1 MRTNRHR
8 LLSWFSLLLFLA
20 LAVIP
25 LHAAD
30 PWETIND
37 ASHDEPLVAQKRL
50 EALLLEQ
57 PSFYPAHFNLG
68 TVLMDSDH
76 ERAATHFETAASS
89 PTPELAH
96 DAWYNLALVRWKQGR
111 LDDALI
117 AAGKALE
124 YDLKNPET
132 LKLRDEL
139 RRIAIFR
146 ANEARKKAEAEAKK
160 LRLATKELPDAH
172 IGEAYD
178 VHIQA
183 TGGAGGY
190 RFALDQPPPPVT
202 STPLKAGATP
212 SSPTPPTPPA
222 PPVTA
227 PPGLTLDADGRLH
240 GNPTKDGRF
249 PLPLVLT
256 DSASASVQGNV
267 SVQVQPAPA
276 ITTIVLPEA
285 ILGSPYEAVIDAVG
299 LDHPQWSVTGLPSG
313 IIASTER
320 GPQLR
325 LSGTP
330 TQSGNMLLEV
340 RADDGKRS
348 AMRGGKQPGA
358 APAIP
363 LTVSDTF
370 APDLA
375 VLPPATAWAPYTH
388 QLGVRGKAQKY
399 HWSSPGAGGLK
410 QDEQGKISGAPEQ
423 AGEINLPVTIHAE
436 DGRTRSSAVKI
447 PVNAPPVIEE
457 PQPLQFTVGQPAQ
470 RPLKVTGGTP
480 PYVWN
485 LASGVLPK
493 GLRLDPDGTIRGVA
507 TAPGETDVTV
517 AVHDR
522 WQANTQQKVHLAVGE
537 KPKDEQ
543 PPEEKKDEKK
553 DDKKDDQKDQQQ
565 DQQAKKDQ
573 QKQDQQKQDQQKQNQ
588 KDQQKQDQK
597 DQQAKKD
604 QPDQQK
610 QEPSQNGKDQPPQTA
625 AERTAQQAEVLNRAA
640 AARWLESL
648 PKEDRDALMYQLLDG
663 GAVKPKKKDKAW

>member
-1 MRTNRHR
+1 MLTNRIAGY
-8 LLSWFSLLLFLA
+8 SFFWWSLAFFLA
-20 LAVIP
+20 LAVVP

-30 PWETIND
+30 PWEIIND
-37 ASHDEPLVAQKRL
+37 ASRDEPMVAQKRL

-76 ERAATHFETAASS
+76 ARAATHFETAASS

-111 LDDALI
+111 LDDALT
-117 AAGKALE
+117 AAGKALD
-124 YDLKNPET
+124 YDLKNTET

-139 RRIAIFR
+139 RRLAIFR
-146 ANEARKKAEAEAKK
+146 ANEARKKAEEEAKK
-160 LRLATKELPDAH
+160 LRLASKELPDAH
-172 IGEAYD
+172 VGEPYEF
-178 VHIQA
+178 HLQA
-183 TGGAGGY
+183 LGGAGGY
-190 RFALDQPPPPVT
+190 RFALDQPPAPVT
-202 STPLKAGATP
+202 STPLKAGAAP
-212 SSPTPPTPPA
+212 AAPVTPPAPPA

-227 PPGLTLDADGRLH
+227 PPGLTLAADGRLH
-240 GNPTKDGRF
+240 GTPTKDGRF

-256 DSASASVQGNV
+256 DSAKASVKGSV
-267 SVQVQPAPA
+267 SVNIQPAPA
-276 ITTIVLPEA
+276 ITTTVLPEA
-285 ILGSPYEAVIDAVG
+285 ILGSPYAAVIDAVG
-299 LDHPQWSVTGLPSG
+299 LDHPQWSVTGLPVG

-330 TQSGNMLLEV
+330 TQPGNVMLEV

-358 APAIP
+358 TPAIP
-363 LTVSDTF
+363 LIVSDTF
-370 APDLA
+370 APDVA

-388 QLGVRGKAQKY
+388 QLGVRGKAQTY
-399 HWSSPGAGGLK
+399 RWSSPGAEGLK
-410 QDEQGKISGAPEQ
+410 QDEQGKVSGAPEQ
-423 AGEINLPVTIHAE
+423 AGEITLPVTIHAE
-436 DGRTRSSAVKI
+436 DGRTRSSSVKI

-457 PQPLQFTVGQPAQ
+457 PQPLPFTVGEPAQ
-470 RPLKVTGGTP
+470 RPLKVTGGTA
-480 PYVWN
+480 PYIWH

-507 TAPGETDVTV
+507 TEPGETDVTV

-522 WQANTQQKVHLAVGE
+522 WQATTQQKVQVVVGE

-543 PPEEKKDEKK
+543 PPEEKKEEKK
-553 DDKKDDQKDQQQ
+553 DDKKEEE
-565 DQQAKKDQ
+565 KKEDQ
-573 QKQDQQKQDQQKQNQ
+573 QKQDQQKQDQQANKDQQ
-588 KDQQKQDQK
+588 DQQKQDQQ

-604 QPDQQK
+604 QQDQQK
-610 QEPSQNGKDQPPQTA
+610 QDQSQGGKDKPPQTA
-625 AERTAQQAEVLNRAA
+625 AERTAQQAEVLNQAA
-640 AARWLESL
+640 AERWLEAL

-663 GAVKPKKKDKAW
+663 GAVKPKKKEKAW

>member
-76 ERAATHFETAASS
+76 EGAATHFETAASS

-117 AAGKALE
+117 AAGKALD

-132 LKLRDEL
+132 IKLRDEL
-139 RRIAIFR
+139 RRVTLFR

-172 IGEAYD
+172 VGEAYD
-178 VHIQA
+178 VHLQA
-183 TGGAGGY
+183 AGGAGGY

-202 STPLKAGATP
+202 STPLKAGTTP
-212 SSPTPPTPPA
+212 PAPATPPTPPA

-240 GNPTKDGRF
+240 GTPTKDGRF

-256 DSASASVQGNV
+256 DSAHASVQGNV

-276 ITTIVLPEA
+276 ITTSVLPEA

-330 TQSGNMLLEV
+330 TQPGNVMLEV

-399 HWSSPGAGGLK
+399 HWSSPGADGLQ

-436 DGRTRSSAVKI
+436 DGRTRGSLVKI

-522 WQANTQQKVHLAVGE
+522 WQANTQQQVHVAVGE
-537 KPKDEQ
+537 KPKD
-543 PPEEKKDEKK
+543 DKK

-573 QKQDQQKQDQQKQNQ
+573 QDQQKQDQQKQDQQKQ
-588 KDQQKQDQK
+588 DQK
-597 DQQAKKD
+597 DQKD
-604 QPDQQK
+604 QKEQQARKDQQDQPK
-610 QEPSQNGKDQPPQTA
+610 QEPSPNGKDQAQQTA
-625 AERTAQQAEVLNRAA
+625 AERTAQQAETLNRAA
-640 AARWLESL
+640 AERWLESL

-663 GAVKPKKKDKAW
+663 GAVKSRKKDKAW